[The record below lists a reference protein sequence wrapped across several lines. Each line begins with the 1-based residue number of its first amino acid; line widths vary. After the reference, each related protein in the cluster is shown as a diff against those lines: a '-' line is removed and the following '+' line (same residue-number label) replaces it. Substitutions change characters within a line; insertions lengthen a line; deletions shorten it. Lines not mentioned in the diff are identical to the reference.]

1 MNYTTITYSGLPL
14 DTFMTEDGRT
24 WLTLSSLAKGVGVHQ
39 QSTIHWLS
47 RKIETRPES
56 IDVRVGPK
64 RNVKATAY
72 PVDIAVA
79 FIDYM
84 ADKGNKECRALRSA
98 TLRADIERSIRES
111 NGDVVTAARHEAIR
125 RSGPSGDRE
134 RSTRESNGEAVT
146 AAQQEEI
153 RPPARLEYLQQWV
166 ADNYNPVVN
175 KDGLVVPFEGRVAR
189 EAGITDPY
197 EATIVEMEAHVARRE
212 VQIARGTW
220 SEAQVAEECRGIEKY
235 KQNIQTLAQK
245 LIN

>member
-14 DTFMTEDGRT
+14 DTFMTEDGQT

-39 QSTIHWLS
+39 HSTIHWLS

-98 TLRADIERSIRES
+98 TLSADI
-111 NGDVVTAARHEAIR
+111 
-125 RSGPSGDRE
+125 E
-134 RSTRESNGEAVT
+134 RSTRESHGDGVT
-146 AAQQEEI
+146 AAQHEEI
-153 RPPARLEYLQQWV
+153 RPSARLEYLQQWV

>member
-111 NGDVVTAARHEAIR
+111 NGDVVTAAQH
-125 RSGPSGDRE
+125 
-134 RSTRESNGEAVT
+134 
-146 AAQQEEI
+146 EEI
-153 RPPARLEYLQQWV
+153 RHSARLEYLQQWV